1 MDFLLK
7 YASSICD
14 GISSR
19 TSCFVWENV
28 NNVNAVKIKS
38 YKLYC
43 TVLIGSC
50 RLRLP
55 DANNSLKSL

>member
-38 YKLYC
+38 YKLY
-43 TVLIGSC
+43 GSC

>member
-1 MDFLLK
+1 MDLLLK

-28 NNVNAVKIKS
+28 NNVNAVMIKS
-38 YKLYC
+38 Y
-43 TVLIGSC
+43 
-50 RLRLP
+50 
-55 DANNSLKSL
+55 